1 MRSSK
6 LFAKLDLARNS
17 NFYHSAQ
24 RHHDDEIG
32 VCMTAAWRDLALL
45 PGLRPRH
52 EFFRAGS
59 VWSNRTLASRVAAE
73 GLLFK
78 ARVTTIFR
86 RCKRLPRR
94 TNDDWNVECLADLF
108 RRWRSATASLGSSQD
123 VHCAKNNG
131 S

>member
-1 MRSSK
+1 
-6 LFAKLDLARNS
+6 
-17 NFYHSAQ
+17 
-24 RHHDDEIG
+24 
-32 VCMTAAWRDLALL
+32 MTAEWRDLALL

-94 TNDDWNVECLADLF
+94 TNDDWDVECLAHLF
-108 RRWRSATASLGSSQD
+108 WRWCSATAGLGSSQNL
-123 VHCAKNNG
+123 HCTQNNG